1 MALQDVASLPDEN
14 LSALPRISK
23 NAEQI
28 ANSLFG
34 FKTNTS
40 LIMQLVLVAA

>member
-1 MALQDVASLPDEN
+1 MGLHDVAGEDEN
-14 LSALPRISK
+14 LSILSWISK

-28 ANSLFG
+28 ANSFVG
-34 FKTNTS
+34 FKTSTS